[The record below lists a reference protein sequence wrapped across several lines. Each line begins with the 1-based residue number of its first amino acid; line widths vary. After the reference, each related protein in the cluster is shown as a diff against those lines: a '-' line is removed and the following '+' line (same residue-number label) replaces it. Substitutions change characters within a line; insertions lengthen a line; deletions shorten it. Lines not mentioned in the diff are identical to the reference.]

1 MSFLHQ
7 RKLSEYIRV
16 SNEAAFGNSWE
27 AYNDP
32 ECVPQGDETNPC
44 LSASES
50 VVLEAQSK
58 CDIIQNS
65 RSFRL
70 LCCIDPTPYFRDC
83 VYDVQANLEDG
94 DTAFVM
100 QWHHTLKRRYFY
112 VDVPSWRNATLCPLT
127 CPSNSTY
134 GNCISACPRTCWDYQ
149 DHDRTCYDLCVEGC
163 ACDEGFVL
171 EDLRCIPESECGCV
185 TDGFYLTVGSNLLTP
200 DCSEYCECHPGG
212 SINCT
217 QVSCDP
223 NASCGVVDGQ
233 TRCICNA
240 GYDSVGYGFT
250 CFGMRISAYINE
262 CAGDPCANGGICI
275 DKLAAYECNCTVG
288 WEGENCEIDINECA
302 SIPCL
307 NGGTLL

>member
-1 MSFLHQ
+1 M
-7 RKLSEYIRV
+7 LS
-16 SNEAAFGNSWE
+16 G
-27 AYNDP
+27 
-32 ECVPQGDETNPC
+32 C
-44 LSASES
+44 LSDCYA
-50 VVLEAQSK
+50 VL
-58 CDIIQNS
+58 
-65 RSFRL
+65 
-70 LCCIDPTPYFRDC
+70 DPTPYFRDC
-83 VYDVQANLEDG
+83 VYDVCASPEDG
-94 DTAFVM
+94 DTALCNAM
-100 QWHHTLKRRYFY
+100 ASYTQACRYFY

-149 DHDRTCYDLCVEGC
+149 DPDRTCYDLCVEGC

-200 DCSEYCECHPGG
+200 DCSEYCECNPGG

-240 GYDSVGYGFT
+240 GYDSVGFGFT
-250 CFGMRISAYINE
+250 CFDIDE
-262 CAGDPCANGGICI
+262 CESSPCANGTCVDEVDGYTC
-275 DKLAAYECNCTVG
+275 DCTPGWTGKLCAQKDECYSDPCQNGATCRDGVDRFTCVCAPG
-288 WEGENCEIDINECA
+288 WTDEFC
-302 SIPCL
+302 
-307 NGGTLL
+307 GTGQ